1 MTPDRPALIGRARY
15 MVFCVCQAQCFV
27 NTIEVEASL
36 LADFLRHSLD
46 GMAALCNYARHLH
59 AAPAPFIRQYGS
71 RMTEWGPALAI
82 ILGIVEGLTE
92 FLPVSSTGHLILAG
106 HAFGFTGEVAANA
119 EISIQLG
126 AILAVVAYERE
137 KLKILIA
144 RAVDE
149 QADLRQSLS
158 SPVNGSWSVLLHRS
172 MASHPH
178 LWFLIGLGIAFLPA
192 GLIGFATHGW
202 IKAHLFSPQTVAVTS
217 VIGGIII
224 LVVEARRTT
233 ATVQQLEH
241 VGVRD
246 ALLIGLAQCAALI
259 PGMSRSGSTIIGGLL
274 VGLDRKVATEYSF
287 FLALPTL
294 IIATCYQMWKSRDVF
309 HSEDFVALGI
319 GLLVSF
325 IVAWIVIAAFLTF
338 VKRHSL
344 RPFAYYRIVM
354 GLIVLYVFGY

>member
-1 MTPDRPALIGRARY
+1 M
-15 MVFCVCQAQCFV
+15 
-27 NTIEVEASL
+27 N
-36 LADFLRHSLD
+36 
-46 GMAALCNYARHLH
+46 
-59 AAPAPFIRQYGS
+59 
-71 RMTEWGPALAI
+71 EWGPALAV

-106 HAFGFTGEVAANA
+106 HAFGFTGEVASNA

-137 KLKILIA
+137 KLKTLIA
-144 RAVDE
+144 RAFGE

-158 SPVNGSWSVLLHRS
+158 NSSNQPWSTLLSRS
-172 MASHPH
+172 MALHPH
-178 LWFLIGLGIAFLPA
+178 LWFLIGLGAAFLPA
-192 GLIGFATHGW
+192 GVIGFATHGW
-202 IKAHLFSPQTVAVTS
+202 IKAHLFSPQTVAITS

-224 LVVEARRTT
+224 LIVEARRTT
-233 ATVQQLEH
+233 TTVQQLEQ
-241 VGVRD
+241 VGLRD
-246 ALLIGLAQCAALI
+246 AVLIGLAQCASLI

-294 IIATCYQMWKSRDVF
+294 IIDTCYQMWKSREIF
-309 HSEDFVALGI
+309 RSEDFIALGI

-325 IVAWIVIAAFLTF
+325 LVAWIVIAAFLTF

-354 GLIVLYVFGY
+354 GLVVLYIFGF

>member
-1 MTPDRPALIGRARY
+1 M
-15 MVFCVCQAQCFV
+15 
-27 NTIEVEASL
+27 N
-36 LADFLRHSLD
+36 
-46 GMAALCNYARHLH
+46 
-59 AAPAPFIRQYGS
+59 
-71 RMTEWGPALAI
+71 EWGPGLAV

-126 AILAVVAYERE
+126 AILAVVAYERK
-137 KLKILIA
+137 KLKTLLS
-144 RAVDE
+144 RAAGE
-149 QADLRQSLS
+149 QADFRLS
-158 SPVNGSWSVLLHRS
+158 FSHLTNLSWSERLRRSMVLHR
-172 MASHPH
+172 H
-178 LWFLIGLGIAFLPA
+178 LWFLIGLGAAFLPA

-202 IKAHLFSPQTVAVTS
+202 IKTHLFSPQTVAITS
-217 VIGGIII
+217 MIGGIII
-224 LVVEARRTT
+224 LAVEARRRT
-233 ATVQQLEH
+233 ATVQQLEQ
-241 VGVRD
+241 VCLRD
-246 ALLIGLAQCAALI
+246 AVFIGLAQCASLI

-309 HSEDFVALGI
+309 RSDDFLALGV

-325 IVAWIVIAAFLTF
+325 FVAWIVIAAFLTF

-354 GLIVLYVFGY
+354 GLVVLYIFGL

>member
-1 MTPDRPALIGRARY
+1 
-15 MVFCVCQAQCFV
+15 
-27 NTIEVEASL
+27 
-36 LADFLRHSLD
+36 
-46 GMAALCNYARHLH
+46 
-59 AAPAPFIRQYGS
+59 
-71 RMTEWGPALAI
+71 MTEWGPALAV

-137 KLKILIA
+137 KLKTLIS
-144 RAVDE
+144 RAAGE

-158 SPVNGSWSVLLHRS
+158 GPVKGWSALLQQS
-172 MASHPH
+172 LASHRH
-178 LWFLIGLGIAFLPA
+178 LWFLIGLGLAFLPA

-202 IKAHLFSPQTVAVTS
+202 IKAHLFSPQTVAITS

-233 ATVQQLEH
+233 ATVQQLEQ
-241 VGVRD
+241 VSVRD
-246 ALLIGLAQCAALI
+246 AILIGLAQCASLI

-294 IIATCYQMWKSRDVF
+294 IIATCYQMWKSREVF
-309 HSEDFVALGI
+309 RSEDFVALGI
-319 GLLVSF
+319 GLVVSF
-325 IVAWIVIAAFLTF
+325 FVAWIVIAAFLTF

-354 GLIVLYVFGY
+354 GLVVLYVFAY